1 MNKYIIIN
9 IATGLLLLIGS
20 TSATVWAMDEPSGH
34 GRRMGPPPEAI
45 EACKDKAEG
54 TAVEITTPRGDK
66 IKATCKQ
73 VNDQL
78 VAVPEGGFPGRKG
91 TPPNGMQSGDGLTN
105 EIKGEEK

>member
-1 MNKYIIIN
+1 MKRN
-9 IATGLLLLIGS
+9 LIGAVMS
-20 TSATVWAMDEPSGH
+20 LILLFVSALVSVWAMDGPPGSG
-34 GRRMGPPPEAI
+34 GKMGPPPETI

-78 VAVPEGGFPGRKG
+78 VAVPEGGFRGRKG
-91 TPPNGMQSGDGLTN
+91 TPPNGTQSGQ
-105 EIKGEEK
+105 